1 MAKSNYKYYKAKK
14 KNTILGI
21 ILAVVLV
28 LVAGATVYGIT
39 HYDSLKDKETKKSE
53 ETAYVVPNVETS
65 DVSLM

>member
-1 MAKSNYKYYKAKK
+1 MAKSNYKFYKAKK
-14 KNTILGI
+14 KNTILTI

-39 HYDSLKDKETKKSE
+39 HYDSLKEKETKKSE
-53 ETAYVVPNVETS
+53 ETAYIVPNAIIS